1 MPLFFTF
8 HCKIQTGVY
17 TANSETYVLKIR
29 ETQQKQNNGTWE
41 LHIIASHEV

>member
-29 ETQQKQNNGTWE
+29 ETQQKQSNGTWE
-41 LHIIASHEV
+41 LHIIASHKV